1 MTVNKKLL
9 NSEHKVIQK
18 EEEVK
23 TLREKMEI
31 KKTEEVKNKVKTS
44 DCLKCN
50 LCSFGGM
57 NQNDLERHK
66 TVKHNSEEDPFKQFR
81 NQLYKCRTCKQI
93 LLW

>member
-9 NSEHKVIQK
+9 NSEHKVK

-31 KKTEEVKNKVKTS
+31 KKTEEVKNKVKT
-44 DCLKCN
+44 
-50 LCSFGGM
+50 
-57 NQNDLERHK
+57 
-66 TVKHNSEEDPFKQFR
+66 VKHNSEEDPFKQFR
-81 NQLYKCRTCKQI
+81 NQLYKCRKCKQI